1 MEQNNIKNE
10 PCAEA
15 DGCFEHG
22 NVRIIIREHFNKEG
36 KEFGDV
42 ISEAVIRQVRHT
54 GIITVVDTVTG

>member
-42 ISEAVIRQVRHT
+42 ISEAVIRQARHT

>member
-1 MEQNNIKNE
+1 MEQNNIHNV
-10 PCAEA
+10 PCTEA

-42 ISEAVIRQVRHT
+42 ISEAVIRQARHT
-54 GIITVVDTVTG
+54 GIITVADTVAG